1 MRHTYFLTGQ
11 FDEEQM
17 NQTIAVFNQIGYD
30 THADLLQTLVYQT
43 IPCQNT
49 STYLIEIISHKINQ
63 RAFIR
68 ETRWFLVFILFLILL
83 ETSKFS

>member
-1 MRHTYFLTGQ
+1 MLQTYFLTGQ
-11 FDEEQM
+11 FDEKPM
-17 NQTIAVFNQIGYD
+17 NQTIAVFIQIRYD
-30 THADLLQTLVYQT
+30 THADLLQILVYKT

-49 STYLIEIISHKINQ
+49 SPYLIEIISHKINQ